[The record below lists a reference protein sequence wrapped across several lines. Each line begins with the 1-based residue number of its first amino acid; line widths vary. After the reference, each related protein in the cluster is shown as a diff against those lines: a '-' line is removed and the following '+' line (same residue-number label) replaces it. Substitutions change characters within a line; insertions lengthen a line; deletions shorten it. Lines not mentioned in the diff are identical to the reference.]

1 MFPDIFDCI
10 HVLLFEISVIV
21 HNNTMSE
28 KPFPNV
34 LSDLADLA
42 ELADMAANFCLNA
55 GSNIEGK

>member
-34 LSDLADLA
+34 VSDLADLA
-42 ELADMAANFCLNA
+42 ELADLAANFCLNA
-55 GSNIEGK
+55 RSKIEGK